1 MEIALNDGRGD
12 NYIYFNLD
20 KPSQIIL
27 HYWTFTEIYN
37 VEFTDAQY
45 KYLEN
50 LSKKDLQRKILSLLC
65 LGKLKTTLV
74 KKEDYDLGKH

>member
-1 MEIALNDGRGD
+1 MLLNKPGD
-12 NYIYFNLD
+12 NIIFELGQPSTLTLD
-20 KPSQIIL
+20 FGW
-27 HYWTFTEIYN
+27 YTEIYKI
-37 VEFTDAQY
+37 EFTDAQY

-50 LSKKDLQRKILSLLC
+50 LSEKDLQRKILSLLC